1 MVFTC
6 VCMCVCPT
14 WFGELMLVGWTGHG
28 YASSSVLTTMTENG
42 VILDGS
48 KFFILLMPEPVG
60 RVNTNLLHGAS

>member
-1 MVFTC
+1 
-6 VCMCVCPT
+6 
-14 WFGELMLVGWTGHG
+14 MLVGWTGHG

-48 KFFILLMPEPVG
+48 KFFTLLMPEPVG